1 MASTGKW
8 HVAHSCLPSIL
19 GGGMMT
25 PGDQSMSVSQLSS
38 PEAWE
43 PPRAME
49 LARSLSPSVP
59 VPLRPCPP
67 PSLGPCP
74 PPRPLS
80 SSQADRR
87 TPVKGKWSWLS
98 SLHGRVSQIHGPTRR
113 KAWLTEPPRYPPPK
127 HPRLLRKLGSP
138 FSILPGGTPSPL
150 GLLGGP
156 ERGSEQ
162 GCTVCSQ
169 GHCPVAP
176 EMISRPRR
184 DPLLGPCP
192 CASLTG
198 APSTPPQVLA
208 EEHGRE
214 SVSFLGTK
222 APWPGSW
229 LPHAPARSPYGNPS
243 GWDHC
248 PMAQP
253 GGRADISG

>member
-1 MASTGKW
+1 
-8 HVAHSCLPSIL
+8 
-19 GGGMMT
+19 MT
-25 PGDQSMSVSQLSS
+25 SRRLCHGSAPQKPGSHLERWS
-38 PEAWE
+38 
-43 PPRAME
+43 
-49 LARSLSPSVP
+49 
-59 VPLRPCPP
+59 
-67 PSLGPCP
+67 SLGPCP
-74 PPRPLS
+74 PPSLSPSVPRSLSPATPTVLITGRPTDLGQRQVELAELS
-80 SSQADRR
+80 PWAGLPDPR
-87 TPVKGKWSWLS
+87 TDAE
-98 SLHGRVSQIHGPTRR
+98 

-138 FSILPGGTPSPL
+138 FSILRGGTPSPL

-176 EMISRPRR
+176 EMIPCPRK

-229 LPHAPARSPYGNPS
+229 LPQAPVQSPYGNPS
-243 GWDHC
+243 GWDRC
-248 PMAQP
+248 PTARP